1 MRRAQRNNTY
11 QDPAFDVY
19 RRQAPA
25 YGSPEEQQEQPYQEE
40 PEEEYG
46 TEPPYEEEQP
56 YDGQPLYEGEQSYW
70 DAQEAD
76 QPPLEPEVIS
86 TSQAVNLTC
95 TLAAFSG
102 IFAFFLYIAD
112 RRSEAVR
119 RTAVQSV
126 ALTGIFLC
134 ASVVLLIVGSLFR
147 LIPFLGVV
155 IAVIFW
161 LLFAV
166 LLLIAIFLKVQM
178 MLYAYRGLA
187 WQLPAIGAYV
197 RRFE

>member
-1 MRRAQRNNTY
+1 MRRAQRNTY
-11 QDPAFDVY
+11 QDPAHDAY

-25 YGSPEEQQEQPYQEE
+25 YGAAEQEQEPPYPQE

-46 TEPPYEEEQP
+46 IEPPYE
-56 YDGQPLYEGEQSYW
+56 DQPLYEGEQSYW
-70 DAQEAD
+70 DAPATD

-102 IFAFFLYIAD
+102 IFSFFLYIAD

-147 LIPFLGVV
+147 LIPFLGMV

-166 LLLIAIFLKVQM
+166 LLLITIFLKVQM

-187 WQLPAIGAYV
+187 WQLPVVGAYV